1 MTATLVLGGIGLVA
15 AVVLSIARRALAS
28 RQDSNADAVV
38 VAIDAILPQSQCAQC
53 GYPGCRPYAEAV
65 AAGERLDLCPPGGP
79 QVVAA
84 LEELLGRQADAE
96 LADPVDAVAR
106 IVAKDCIGCA
116 LCIDACPVDAIA
128 GAPKYLH
135 GVIDERCTGCELCVP
150 ACPVDCIEL
159 VPRRPSTPIA
169 QTPRR
174 APVPALACIGCGR
187 CIPACPVDLDPQAL
201 HIAFEASNI
210 DASVFD
216 CVECNACTRAC
227 PSGID
232 LVGEFGVL
240 KDRTNRERE
249 TALRAQAARLHSE
262 ARNAR
267 LSREIEDRE
276 ARRTERLRTTHQ
288 WQ

>member
-1 MTATLVLGGIGLVA
+1 MTAALVLGGIGLVA
-15 AVVLSIARRALAS
+15 AILLSVARRALAG

-53 GYPGCRPYAEAV
+53 GYPGCRPYAQAV

-79 QVVAA
+79 EVVAA
-84 LEELLGRQADAE
+84 LEELLGRQADADMTE
-96 LADPVDAVAR
+96 PVDVVAR

-116 LCIDACPVDAIA
+116 LCIVACPVDAIA

-135 GVIDERCTGCELCVP
+135 GVIDERCTGCELCLP

-159 VPRRPSTPIA
+159 VPRRTPTRIA
-169 QTPRR
+169 ETSRR
-174 APVPALACIGCGR
+174 VPVAALACIGCGR
-187 CIPACPVDLDPQAL
+187 CLPACPVDLDPQAL
-201 HIAFEASNI
+201 HIAFEDGEAE
-210 DASVFD
+210 ASVLD

-232 LVGEFGVL
+232 LVGEFGIL
-240 KDRTNRERE
+240 KDLTNRVSE
-249 TALRAQAARLHSE
+249 TARRAQAARLHSGQ
-262 ARNAR
+262 RTAR
-267 LSREIEDRE
+267 LSRETEERE
-276 ARRTERLRTTHQ
+276 ARRTERLRATHR